1 MKKFLAGVAALSP
14 LLAAASAYAA
24 QPTPWQLGLQPAATA
39 IMEEIRWFEQ
49 YTLWFIV
56 PITLLVMALLAWCIL
71 KYRASANPVPSR
83 TSHNTLIE
91 VIWTVGPVIVL
102 LFIAVPSFQLLT
114 GQYTPPEEPEITLKA
129 TGVQWS
135 WDYEYQDGDAPLAFS
150 SFMLRDE
157 DRAGAGKED
166 RNEYPRLLAV
176 DNELVVP
183 VDTTV
188 RVLVTASDVIHA
200 FAMPAFG
207 IKVDA
212 VPGRLNETWFK
223 AQREGIYYGQC
234 SELCGKDHAFMPI
247 GIRVVSREQYDT
259 WRADAQ
265 ASLDEA
271 NKALMASLEARAVNM
286 ADAGDRA
293 SAQ

>member
-1 MKKFLAGVAALSP
+1 MKKFLAGLAVLSP

-24 QPTPWQLGLQPAATA
+24 QPTPWQMGFQPAATS

-56 PITLLVMALLAWCIL
+56 PVTLLVMALLGWCIV
-71 KYRASANPVPSR
+71 RFRRSVNPTPSR
-83 TSHNTLIE
+83 TSHNTAIE
-91 VIWTVGPVIVL
+91 VVWTVGPVIVL
-102 LFIAVPSFQLLT
+102 LFLAVPSFQLLT
-114 GQYTPPEEPEITLKA
+114 AQYTPQEEPEMTIKA

-135 WDYEYQDGDAPLAFS
+135 WEYEYQDGDAPFTFS

-157 DRAGAGKED
+157 DRAAANKED
-166 RNEYPRLLAV
+166 RAEYPRLLAV
-176 DNELVVP
+176 DNEVVVP
-183 VDTTV
+183 VDATV

-207 IKVDA
+207 VKVDA

-259 WRADAQ
+259 WRAAAQ
-265 ASLDEA
+265 ANLDEA
-271 NKALMASLEARAVNM
+271 NKALMASIKGDVNV